1 MNLLLINSN
10 ENNAFAAV
18 FTKNN
23 LNIVRCSQFI
33 SKNEKPGRSP
43 DKLINCL
50 VMLRD
55 SNDFSEIDAIA
66 VTIGPGSFTG
76 IRVGLALAKGIAMGI
91 KKPLIPVN
99 NFELAYE
106 EIPDK
111 DINKSYCVLLTAK
124 SPEYYYSVF
133 KNGELQNSGCM
144 NIDEI
149 FKFLDKNVIIAGNFY
164 NESIVKHDYFKCI
177 NLDGNGYNQ
186 PRAMLTLAGRLYT
199 EGKYEPAEKVEPLY
213 IKDFLVKLQK
223 S

>member
-10 ENNAFAAV
+10 ENNAFAAIY
-18 FTKNN
+18 TKNN
-23 LNIVRCSQFI
+23 LNIVRCSEFI

-43 DKLINCL
+43 DRLINCL
-50 VMLRD
+50 VSLRE
-55 SNDFSEIDAIA
+55 SNDFSAIDAIA

-76 IRVGLALAKGIAMGI
+76 IRVGLALAKGIALGI
-91 KKPLIPVN
+91 KKPLIPVI
-99 NFELAYE
+99 NFELVYE

-111 DINKSYCVLLTAK
+111 DKNKSYCVLIPAK

-133 KNGELQNSGCM
+133 KNGALQNFGCM

-149 FKFLDKNVIIAGNFY
+149 FNILDKNVIIAGNFY
-164 NESIVKHDYFKCI
+164 NESVVKHDYFTCI
-177 NLDGNGYNQ
+177 NLDGNGNNH
-186 PRAMLTLAGRLYT
+186 PGAMLTLAGRLYT
-199 EGKYEPAEKVEPLY
+199 EGKLEPAEKVEPLY